1 MIKNFGNK
9 KQKQITIIGIG
20 GGGQNIVNY
29 LHNRMHNVNLI
40 SINSDE
46 QILHFAKTK
55 AILVTDNNAII
66 LSKNKV
72 LILLKFL
79 TDKIFAIKQ
88 SLGCG
93 GDVNRGRYLAE
104 KHIEKIAKLSGVADS
119 DKVILI
125 STFGGGFGTGATPVI
140 AKYLK
145 TSGIKNSAIVTIPFP
160 FEGQIRMNAGESGVN
175 ELKKYVEDY
184 DVLNNEQFMQDNA
197 NNITIKDLFDNV
209 GELFHTRILL
219 RIGGRYVSDGRWI

>member
-66 LSKNKV
+66 LPN
-72 LILLKFL
+72 L
-79 TDKIFAIKQ
+79 
-88 SLGCG
+88 
-93 GDVNRGRYLAE
+93 
-104 KHIEKIAKLSGVADS
+104 
-119 DKVILI
+119 
-125 STFGGGFGTGATPVI
+125 
-140 AKYLK
+140 
-145 TSGIKNSAIVTIPFP
+145 
-160 FEGQIRMNAGESGVN
+160 
-175 ELKKYVEDY
+175 
-184 DVLNNEQFMQDNA
+184 
-197 NNITIKDLFDNV
+197 
-209 GELFHTRILL
+209 
-219 RIGGRYVSDGRWI
+219 